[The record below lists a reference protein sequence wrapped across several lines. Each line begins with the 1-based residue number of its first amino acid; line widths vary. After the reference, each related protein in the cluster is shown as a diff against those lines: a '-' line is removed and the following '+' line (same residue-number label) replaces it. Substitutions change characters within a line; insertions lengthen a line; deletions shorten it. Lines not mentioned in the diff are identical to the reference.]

1 MAPLES
7 CNLFNNFSP
16 QEFERLRE
24 VTREKKYSTG
34 QQIFKEGD
42 PGDGLYLVKEGRVQI
57 SAIVSEGERKVLS
70 QVGPGEAFGE
80 MAVLDSEPRSASAIA
95 EVDTT
100 LYFISREDLFL
111 MMEQIPRLSAK
122 FVHSISRRLRDF
134 NRQYIDEVVQSERL
148 ALVGRFARS
157 IVHDLK
163 NPLNIIGI
171 AAELAGME
179 SATPTSRQAAKTR
192 IRKQIDRISNM
203 VNELLEFT
211 RGSSSSFVLSPSD
224 YGAFIH
230 QLVEELRPEIEMK
243 NVTIEL
249 ENAPPSIPVPT
260 NPPRLTRVFHN
271 LVHNAADAMPGGG
284 RVIMRF
290 RVENNEVITEVEDT
304 GKGIAPEIADK
315 LFQAFV
321 THGKAQGTGLGLS
334 ITKKIVEDHHGRIY
348 TRSEPGRGAIFVFHL
363 PLQST

>member
-1 MAPLES
+1 MVFFSYTPDMASLES

-16 QEFERLRE
+16 QEFQHLSQ
-24 VTREKKYSTG
+24 VAKEKKYSTG
-34 QQIFKEGD
+34 DQIFKEGD
-42 PGDGLYLVKEGRVQI
+42 PGDGLYLVKEGLVQI

-95 EVDTT
+95 EQETT
-100 LYFISREDLFL
+100 LYFISREDLFR

-122 FVHSISRRLRDF
+122 FVHSISKRLRDF

-179 SATPTSRQAAKTR
+179 SATPASRQTAKTR

-211 RGSSSSFVLSPSD
+211 RGSTTAIVLGPSD
-224 YGAFIH
+224 YAGFIH
-230 QLVEELRPEIEMK
+230 QLEEEVLKAIRAGAKTIYINLSGATFLCSAGLRVLLQYWRQMK
-243 NVTIEL
+243 NSGRSLLASRPSPEVDSVLSTSGFREL
-249 ENAPPSIPVPT
+249 
-260 NPPRLTRVFHN
+260 
-271 LVHNAADAMPGGG
+271 
-284 RVIMRF
+284 
-290 RVENNEVITEVEDT
+290 
-304 GKGIAPEIADK
+304 
-315 LFQAFV
+315 
-321 THGKAQGTGLGLS
+321 
-334 ITKKIVEDHHGRIY
+334 IVEKI
-348 TRSEPGRGAIFVFHL
+348 
-363 PLQST
+363 